1 MSGTSSGMEPDK
13 MVMYLLQCHIRTV
26 FLIHPPRSKEENC
39 GGFCKIYILLAEQFL
54 EYQRK

>member
-1 MSGTSSGMEPDK
+1 
-13 MVMYLLQCHIRTV
+13 MVLYLLQCHIRTV
-26 FLIHPPRSKEENC
+26 FLICPPRSKEENC